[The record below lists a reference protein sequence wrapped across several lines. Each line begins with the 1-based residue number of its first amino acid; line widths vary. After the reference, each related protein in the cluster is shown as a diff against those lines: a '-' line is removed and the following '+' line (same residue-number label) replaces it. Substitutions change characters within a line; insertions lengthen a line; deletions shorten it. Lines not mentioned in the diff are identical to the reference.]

1 MNRNKEVDFTPYMS
15 LKNEINEQEKREG
28 VEDMSFS
35 CVLGGK
41 SNREHEDL
49 GTFTH
54 KR

>member
-1 MNRNKEVDFTPYMS
+1 MS

-28 VEDMSFS
+28 VEDVSFS
-35 CVLGGK
+35 CVFWVK
-41 SNREHEDL
+41 AIREHEDL

>member
-1 MNRNKEVDFTPYMS
+1 MNRNKEVDFTPKMS
-15 LKNEINEQEKREG
+15 LKNEINEQEKREE
-28 VEDMSFS
+28 VEDLSFS

-41 SNREHEDL
+41 ASREHEDL